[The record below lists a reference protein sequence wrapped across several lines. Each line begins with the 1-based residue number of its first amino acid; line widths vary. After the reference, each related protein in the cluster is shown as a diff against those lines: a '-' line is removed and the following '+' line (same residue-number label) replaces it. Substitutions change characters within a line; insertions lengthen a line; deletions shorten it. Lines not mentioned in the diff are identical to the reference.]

1 MADASAHVVALEV
14 PPPRPTLAR
23 RTRLFLSADIVGS
36 TAFKQRHDGDGSK
49 WFDTVGIFYRQA
61 SAFFL
66 REWNIAL
73 GSREM
78 PDDRLFG
85 KRPELWKTIGDEVL
99 FVKDIEHPPQAVMSL
114 HVWCKTLQL
123 LREYL
128 AKDDLDVK
136 STAWLADFPTRNRV
150 IIFKKGNEDDRTDD
164 NFAWYN
170 DQLLQA
176 YEKNSSDY
184 TRDFIGPSID
194 IGFRLGASASPRLL
208 VLSVELAHL
217 LSGEECGND
226 DVYRSGPYEVPRLNF
241 RYEGRQQ
248 LKGVMNGTPYPLIC
262 IDTSPSKPIHQ
273 AEDKLLGRA
282 GPSCQDIHAFTSAF
296 LSEQPKMCTGLD
308 FALGKPPASYV
319 EHCRKIEQDIAE
331 EERSY
336 CKFEDDRALQEKSTS
351 EPEPDDASVIPVVEV
366 TLPR

>member
-1 MADASAHVVALEV
+1 
-14 PPPRPTLAR
+14 
-23 RTRLFLSADIVGS
+23 
-36 TAFKQRHDGDGSK
+36 
-49 WFDTVGIFYRQA
+49 
-61 SAFFL
+61 
-66 REWNIAL
+66 
-73 GSREM
+73 
-78 PDDRLFG
+78 
-85 KRPELWKTIGDEVL
+85 
-99 FVKDIEHPPQAVMSL
+99 MSL
-114 HVWCKTLQL
+114 HVWSKTLHL
-123 LREYL
+123 LRDYL
-128 AKDDLDVK
+128 AKDELDVK
-136 STAWLADFPTRNRV
+136 STAWLADFPTRNRIV
-150 IIFKKGNEDDRTDD
+150 IFEKGNEDDRTDD

-176 YEKNSSDY
+176 YEKNPGGY

-194 IGFRLGASASPRLL
+194 IGFRLGASASPRLF

-226 DVYRSGPYEVPRLNF
+226 DVYRSGPYEVPRFNF

-296 LSEQPKMCTGLD
+296 ISEQPKMCTGLD

-319 EHCRKIEQDIAE
+319 GHCMKIEQDIAE
-331 EERSY
+331 EERRY
-336 CKFEDDRALQEKSTS
+336 CKFEEDRALQEKSTS
-351 EPEPDDASVIPVVEV
+351 EPESDDGNANPAFEV